1 MVRLDETSLIYTKDK
16 FSSDWNAC
24 FSPLGS
30 GGCLMTSL
38 DSCTCFSMLTASLLI
53 NVISF
58 LAQVTDHTRGRTS
71 WTDHHLF
78 SGHMNS
84 DCTSHQSNA
93 SHLKSSL
100 SALQKCSKPS
110 KNLSFASW
118 LMLNFVSRRRC
129 RDIVEDFFSSWFWC
143 APSIQQSPVACGTW
157 LLQFGWLFQLLQCSG
172 GQKLPPSIL
181 PTGGFVEE

>member
-38 DSCTCFSMLTASLLI
+38 DSCTYFSKLTASLLI

-78 SGHMNS
+78 SGHMDS

-93 SHLKSSL
+93 SHLKPSL

-118 LMLNFVSRRRC
+118 LMLNFVSRRWC
-129 RDIVEDFFSSWFWC
+129 RDIVEDFFSFLILVCSIHSAVPCSMWHL
-143 APSIQQSPVACGTW
+143 APTVWMTFPAPTVQWWPEA
-157 LLQFGWLFQLLQCSG
+157 
-172 GQKLPPSIL
+172 PP
-181 PTGGFVEE
+181 